1 MDYLMILIGI
11 GGGDYL
17 FLRLFIPH
25 YFYGGLFGVL
35 NGWKKENNEFGLTER
50 LNLSFKNYVLK

>member
-1 MDYLMILIGI
+1 MSCFFVGGECLLCCHSWPMDYLMILIGI

-35 NGWKKENNEFGLTER
+35 NG
-50 LNLSFKNYVLK
+50 